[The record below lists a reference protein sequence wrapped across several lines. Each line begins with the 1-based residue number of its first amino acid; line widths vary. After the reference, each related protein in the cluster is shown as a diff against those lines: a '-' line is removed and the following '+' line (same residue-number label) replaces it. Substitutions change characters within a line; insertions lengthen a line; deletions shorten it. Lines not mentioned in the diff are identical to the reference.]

1 MTQPV
6 QQQPGQQGMMGFGV
20 QQQSPEQW
28 QLAAALAQ
36 MNDSGLIKELMTGAQ
51 PGGRM
56 VGDRFV
62 PPSWTES
69 LAGVAKQGLG
79 AYQYKQNMD
88 MKKQFMQQM
97 QANALGRGGSG
108 MPGAANLDPMV
119 AMAANGPGVGAAD
132 WT

>member
-1 MTQPV
+1 MTTPTN
-6 QQQPGQQGMMGFGV
+6 PADPNTQGFQGFGV
-20 QQQSPEQW
+20 KPQASLEQW

-36 MNDSGLIKELMTGAQ
+36 MNDGDLVKDLMTREQ

-62 PPSWTES
+62 PPSWTQS
-69 LAGVAKQGLG
+69 LDGAVKQGLG

-97 QANALGRGGSG
+97 QANALGGGVPAG
-108 MPGAANLDPMV
+108 QMLGETI
-119 AMAANGPGVGAAD
+119 GPQVLK
-132 WT
+132 

>member
-1 MTQPV
+1 MTPNNPNDPQ
-6 QQQPGQQGMMGFGV
+6 GQGFQGFGV
-20 QQQSPEQW
+20 KPQQSIEQW

-36 MNDSGLIKELMTGAQ
+36 MNDSGLVKELMTTDQ

-62 PPSWTES
+62 PPSWTQS
-69 LAGVAKQGLG
+69 LDGAVKQGLG

-97 QANALGRGGSG
+97 QANALGGAGAFAVPNAVSG
-108 MPGAANLDPMV
+108 D
-119 AMAANGPGVGAAD
+119 GVIG
-132 WT
+132 